1 MSLATPH
8 VSFRFADSDIAGLNR
23 IVSYQRSRVGNI
35 WQEQDIN
42 RTSVLRVLIQLECNR
57 IEEEEDKEREKM
69 EKTMAEARR
78 LLDVMDQEKHVAEML
93 DAPPSSKTET
103 ARERKTRLQRARRA
117 AAAAKKGGKS

>member
-23 IVSYQRSRVGNI
+23 IVSYQKSRVGNI

-57 IEEEEDKEREKM
+57 IDEEEDKEREKM

-78 LLDVMDQEKHVAEML
+78 MLETMDQEKAIAAML
-93 DAPPSSKTET
+93 DAEPSASKET
-103 ARERKTRLQRARRA
+103 ARERKTRLQKARRE
-117 AAAAKKGGKS
+117 KMRKGKVA